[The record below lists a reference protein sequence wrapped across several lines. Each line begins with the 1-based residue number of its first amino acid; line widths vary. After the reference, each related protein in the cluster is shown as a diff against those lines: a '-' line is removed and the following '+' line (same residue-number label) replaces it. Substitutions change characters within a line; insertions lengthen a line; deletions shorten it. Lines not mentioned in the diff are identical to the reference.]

1 MSPITPSS
9 RNFYG
14 VKSVQCPAFTLVV
27 VRIYPKLP
35 ANSRTQKIT
44 NLFCWDNRKPLKNGW
59 WEPGWS
65 SLSLKCLKTFLGK
78 SAYIK
83 SKGLYK
89 MSRFTPLD
97 TLDILKEIWC
107 SVLYW
112 HLPKVRKSAQKFWF
126 DHFSK
131 REPVELTQNFW
142 KSALN
147 SWSK

>member
-1 MSPITPSS
+1 MQLQNIIPLLLLSPQKMFFNWMFCSLQMSPITPFS

-14 VKSVQCPAFTLVV
+14 VKSVWCPAFTLVM

-65 SLSLKCLKTFLGK
+65 SLSLKCLKTFLEK

-89 MSRFTPLD
+89 MSHFYPA
-97 TLDILKEIWC
+97 
-107 SVLYW
+107 W
-112 HLPKVRKSAQKFWF
+112 HFRY
-126 DHFSK
+126 SK
-131 REPVELTQNFW
+131 RNLVFSIVLTLAQ
-142 KSALN
+142 S
-147 SWSK
+147 